1 MSWFGRGE
9 LERRVDSLE
18 RRAGG
23 EPRSAQDP
31 RVAAPRLWSDN
42 FGALA
47 TRSLQLIVVIVLVAG
62 IIWGLWIAGFAKRFT
77 RSSGMALSST
87 RACALTWRESSPPEG
102 RM

>member
-47 TRSLQLIVVIVLVAG
+47 TRSLQLIVVIDRVSA
-62 IIWGLWIAGFAKRFT
+62 R
-77 RSSGMALSST
+77 
-87 RACALTWRESSPPEG
+87 
-102 RM
+102 

>member
-18 RRAGG
+18 RRAGV

-62 IIWGLWIAGFAKRFT
+62 IIWGLRT
-77 RSSGMALSST
+77 LSTVFSVCSLM
-87 RACALTWRESSPPEG
+87 RQRLA
-102 RM
+102 